1 MPQDIG
7 KDPVTGGH
15 RGMFWK
21 NALSYPL
28 PFAITR
34 IASLGPDLE

>member
-1 MPQDIG
+1 M
-7 KDPVTGGH
+7 TGGH
-15 RGMFWK
+15 EEMFWT

-34 IASLGPDLE
+34 IASLEPDSE